1 MCFEYKVLPIPYF
14 LDECTLW
21 EIDNIIDNLPYTDRN
36 MWEGQR
42 LVTYTIAKANF
53 KNVNKMTDFIPFPW
67 EKHQPKGDTSIS
79 NEDVDRLRNLAQKFV
94 NNEK

>member
-1 MCFEYKVLPIPYF
+1 MPIPYF

-36 MWEGQR
+36 LWESSR
-42 LVTYTIAKANF
+42 LNSYTVAKANF
-53 KNVNKMTDFIPFPW
+53 KGVGKITDYISFPW

-79 NEDVDRLRNLAQKFV
+79 NEDVDRLRNLAQKFI

>member
-1 MCFEYKVLPIPYF
+1 MCFEYKILPIPYF

-36 MWEGQR
+36 LWESSR
-42 LVTYTIAKANF
+42 LNSYTIAKANF
-53 KNVNKMTDFIPFPW
+53 KGIGKITDYISFPW
-67 EKHQPKGDTSIS
+67 EKNQPKGDTSIT
-79 NEDVDRLRNLAQKFV
+79 NEEVDRLRNLAQKFI